1 MPTIDK
7 LTHNEKAKLKQLIHN
22 VLHSTKLDNTIAE
35 VIIEQRKKLK
45 LEEAVINKFE
55 AEIKLK
61 IRDIKMKN
69 KLGAHLM

>member
-1 MPTIDK
+1 MPTIEK

-22 VLHSTKLDNTIAE
+22 VLNSTKLDNTMTEMI
-35 VIIEQRKKLK
+35 VEQRKKLK
-45 LEEAVINKFE
+45 LEEAVIDKYE

-61 IRDIKMKN
+61 IRNIEMKN